1 MTPLLRWVLLA
12 LLLAMVVAH
21 PVEHACVYLC
31 RARNTSPEITGG
43 CEHQQKLVLQSSG
56 GRFPI
61 HRLFRLCLT
70 PCHGSSDLL
79 VFDNTHTCRTFRR
92 TLIQYHGCSC
102 DDVNYGETRNNQ
114 EDPSTVKK
122 FEEDR
127 LKGADVTRMLEK
139 AGEQQIIRG
148 QSLKTKDV
156 RRYITEIKVEKDIIQ
171 ADFKDTDNLNKAD
184 SEETSKDAATDNL
197 EKPGSKDDAPRMED
211 STDET
216 SVDWDR
222 WCMNQCDNGKGGSAC
237 NCDIIPWRGRWAFG
251 RWRQQIYEFTYLVG

>member
-1 MTPLLRWVLLA
+1 M
-12 LLLAMVVAH
+12 
-21 PVEHACVYLC
+21 
-31 RARNTSPEITGG
+31 
-43 CEHQQKLVLQSSG
+43 
-56 GRFPI
+56 
-61 HRLFRLCLT
+61 
-70 PCHGSSDLL
+70 
-79 VFDNTHTCRTFRR
+79 
-92 TLIQYHGCSC
+92 
-102 DDVNYGETRNNQ
+102 
-114 EDPSTVKK
+114 
-122 FEEDR
+122 
-127 LKGADVTRMLEK
+127 KGADVTRMLEK
-139 AGEQQIIRG
+139 ASEQQIVRG

-237 NCDIIPWRGRWAFG
+237 NCDIIP
-251 RWRQQIYEFTYLVG
+251 

>member
-31 RARNTSPEITGG
+31 RTRNTSPEITGG

-56 GRFPI
+56 GRFLI

-79 VFDNTHTCRTFRR
+79 VFDNTRNCRTFRE
-92 TLIQYHGCSC
+92 TLIRCYGCSC
-102 DDVNYGETRNNQ
+102 DDVNYGETGNNQ
-114 EDPSTVKK
+114 EDPSTVNK
-122 FEEDR
+122 FEEDQ
-127 LKGADVTRMLEK
+127 LKETDVTRMLEK
-139 AGEQQIIRG
+139 AGEQHIVRG

-156 RRYITEIKVEKDIIQ
+156 GRYITEIKAEKDIIQ
-171 ADFKDTDNLNKAD
+171 ADLKDTGNLNKAD
-184 SEETSKDAATDNL
+184 SEETPKDAANGNL
-197 EKPGSKDDAPRMED
+197 EKPGSEDDASRKKD

-237 NCDIIPWRGRWAFG
+237 KCDIIP
-251 RWRQQIYEFTYLVG
+251 